1 MTSEHLEHLF
11 CAVCGHEGCIYRFQ
25 RREAVNVRGTII
37 EVTKTLRRCDA
48 CATEFENSR
57 DPDWRPEAYR
67 LAELA
72 GAPPPRRPGVISDTR
87 KII

>member
-1 MTSEHLEHLF
+1 MTSEHLP
-11 CAVCGHEGCIYRFQ
+11 CAVCGHNGGIYRFW
-25 RREAVNVRGTII
+25 RREAVNVRGTVV
-37 EVTKTLRRCDA
+37 EVIKTLRRCDA

-72 GAPPPRRPGVISDTR
+72 GAPPPKRPGFISDTR
-87 KII
+87 NAI